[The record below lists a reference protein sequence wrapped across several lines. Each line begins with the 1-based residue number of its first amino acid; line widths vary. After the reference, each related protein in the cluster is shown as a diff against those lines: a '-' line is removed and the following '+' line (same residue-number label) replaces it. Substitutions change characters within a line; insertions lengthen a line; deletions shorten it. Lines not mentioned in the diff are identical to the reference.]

1 MHQVSYLF
9 QFSPYKAW
17 SKESRSIDCN
27 IIGYFVNL
35 LAPLW
40 CMYLSEYKNTYLF
53 LSRLQDWRCL
63 WCRACVHSTCR
74 GSYVQHC
81 SLGETRPYTVPP
93 TCLIEEGTSYI
104 LGVIHKLRWQDFA
117 HYWPPTPKI
126 QQTKMLVTCQRFD
139 RFVLIWAGLAVF
151 YKSEPI

>member
-1 MHQVSYLF
+1 MKQREQMIRLQHYRIFPKFLGPLYDVS
-9 QFSPYKAW
+9 K
-17 SKESRSIDCN
+17 
-27 IIGYFVNL
+27 
-35 LAPLW
+35 
-40 CMYLSEYKNTYLF
+40 YKNTYLF

-104 LGVIHKLRWQDFA
+104 LGVIHKLRLTRFYPLLATYTYTRCGRVVTDF
-117 HYWPPTPKI
+117 PPYPK
-126 QQTKMLVTCQRFD
+126 FS
-139 RFVLIWAGLAVF
+139 
-151 YKSEPI
+151 KSLLS